1 MPQALSLID
10 KVLNERYE
18 ILRLLSSGT
27 HNDYLAKDRKFSK
40 EVLVKTPSVLTNDSK
55 NNARFQRELVTLA
68 KLNHPHIVEINDW
81 GVVEECPFLV
91 LQYIGNGDLKERI
104 TRMQGGYKPMLLE
117 KLGRWLPKIAA
128 ALDFMHSKN
137 MIHQNLRPENI
148 LFDEAENPYLSEFGF
163 QNAFESSPSAGE
175 EQSKNLLPYLAPEVH
190 LGKRITAKT
199 DQFSLAVIVYEALAG
214 KLPFNGT
221 TPIAVFLELMQSK
234 AHPIQGSIENI
245 PLNVSNALMRGMNIE
260 QDQRF
265 GCCAEFANA
274 ITEITDPQPIVE
286 IEHTQSLDTLIKPVV
301 LNHHESEDLK
311 QASSTTKPDNFSN
324 DSPNKQA
331 KDFSTDIKKT
341 VASQTSRF
349 QSTVALVLLS
359 LVFLLSLYFFLF
371 GFSFNDSNQKQSE
384 VQSTATNVKSIYD
397 SIEKDLVLIQSG
409 KFLMGSPI
417 TEPGRNEDE
426 IQHEV
431 TITKPFYLGK
441 FEVSQEQWENIMGS
455 FPDPTIIKGSNLPV
469 SGLSWND
476 CQDFIKKLNE
486 NTTGGYRLPTEAEWE
501 YACRAGAKTAYSFGE
516 TLTNKEAN
524 FFDTGAK
531 PLGSYNPNA
540 FGLYDMHGN
549 VWEWCNDW
557 KGKYS
562 ANAETDP
569 QGPLSGTEHILR
581 GGSFIT
587 LLPSVRSSNRF
598 TLYSETYKNHYY
610 GFRLAKTF

>member
-1 MPQALSLID
+1 MIE
-10 KVLNERYE
+10 N
-18 ILRLLSSGT
+18 
-27 HNDYLAKDRKFSK
+27 
-40 EVLVKTPSVLTNDSK
+40 
-55 NNARFQRELVTLA
+55 
-68 KLNHPHIVEINDW
+68 
-81 GVVEECPFLV
+81 CPFLV
-91 LQYIGNGDLKERI
+91 LQYIENGDLKERI
-104 TRMQGGYKPMLLE
+104 TRMQGGYKPMPLE

-163 QNAFESSPSAGE
+163 QNAFESLPRAGE
-175 EQSKNLLPYLAPEVH
+175 ELSKNSLPYLAPEVH

-214 KLPFNGT
+214 KLPFMGT

-286 IEHTQSLDTLIKPVV
+286 IEHTQSLATLIKPDA

-311 QASSTTKPDNFSN
+311 QASSKTKPDNISN
-324 DSPNKQA
+324 DSQNKQA
-331 KDFSTDIKKT
+331 KDFSTDIEKT
-341 VASQTSRF
+341 VASQTSWF
-349 QSTVALVLLS
+349 QSTVALVFLS
-359 LVFLLSLYFFLF
+359 LIFLLSLYFFLF

-384 VQSTATNVKSIYD
+384 VQSTAINVKLIYD

-455 FPDPTIIKGSNLPV
+455 FPDPTINKGSNLPV

-486 NTTGGYRLPTEAEWE
+486 NTMGGYRLPTEAEWE

>member
-18 ILRLLSSGT
+18 ILRLLSSGM
-27 HNDYLAKDRKFSK
+27 HNDYLAKDRKFSN
-40 EVLVKTPSVLTNDSK
+40 EVLVKTPSILTGDIK

-81 GVVEECPFLV
+81 GVVEDCPFLI

-104 TRMQGGYKPMLLE
+104 TRMQGGYKPMPLE
-117 KLGRWLPKIAA
+117 KLGRWLPNIAA

-148 LFDEAENPYLSEFGF
+148 LFDDEENPYLSEFGF
-163 QNAFESSPSAGE
+163 QNAFESSPRAGE
-175 EQSKNLLPYLAPEVH
+175 ELSKNLLPYLAPEVH

-214 KLPFNGT
+214 KLPFIGT

-286 IEHTQSLDTLIKPVV
+286 IEHTQSLATLIKPNA
-301 LNHHESEDLK
+301 LNHHEGVDLK

-331 KDFSTDIKKT
+331 KDFSTDIEKT
-341 VASQTSRF
+341 VASQTSWF

-359 LVFLLSLYFFLF
+359 LIFLLSLYFFLF

-384 VQSTATNVKSIYD
+384 VQSTATNVKLIYD

-426 IQHEV
+426 IQHDV

-441 FEVSQEQWENIMGS
+441 FEVSQDQWENIMGD
-455 FPDPTIIKGSNLPV
+455 FPDPTINKGSNLPV

-516 TLTNKEAN
+516 TLTNMDAN
-524 FFDTGAK
+524 LFDTGAK

-557 KGKYS
+557 KEKYS

-569 QGPLSGTEHILR
+569 QGPLSGTEHVLR
-581 GGSFIT
+581 GGSFIN
-587 LLPSVRSSNRF
+587 LLPSGRSSNRF

>member
-1 MPQALSLID
+1 MPQAPSLTN

-18 ILRLLSSGT
+18 ILRLLNSGL
-27 HNDYLAKDRKFSK
+27 HNDYLAKDRNFSN
-40 EVLVKTPSVLTNDSK
+40 EVLIKTPSVLTGDNK
-55 NNARFQRELVTLA
+55 NNAKFQREMVALA
-68 KLNHPHIVEINDW
+68 KLNQPHIVKIYDW
-81 GVVEECPFLV
+81 GIVEDCPFLV

-104 TRMQGGYKPMLLE
+104 TRMQGGYKCMPLE
-117 KLGRWLPKIAA
+117 KLARWLPKIAT

-163 QNAFESSPSAGE
+163 QNAFESSTSAGE

-214 KLPFNGT
+214 KLPFIGT

-234 AHPIQGSIENI
+234 ANPIQGSIENI

-265 GCCAEFANA
+265 GCCTEFANA
-274 ITEITDPQPIVE
+274 ITEITDPQSIGE
-286 IEHTQSLDTLIKPVV
+286 IELTHPLDTQIKPAV
-301 LNHHESEDLK
+301 LNHHESVDLK
-311 QASSTTKPDNFSN
+311 QASSTTKPDNFSK

-331 KDFSTDIKKT
+331 KDFSTAIEKA
-341 VASQTSRF
+341 VASQSSWL

-371 GFSFNDSNQKQSE
+371 GFNFNDSNQKQNE
-384 VQSTATNVKSIYD
+384 VHLTATNVKSIYN
-397 SIEKDLVLIQSG
+397 SIEKELVLIPSG

-455 FPDPTIIKGSNLPV
+455 FPDPTIGKGSNLPV

-516 TLTNKEAN
+516 TLTNKDAN

-549 VWEWCNDW
+549 VWEWCKDW
-557 KGKYS
+557 KEKYS
-562 ANAETDP
+562 ANAEIDP
-569 QGPLSGTEHILR
+569 QGPLSGAEHVLR

-587 LLPSVRSSNRF
+587 LSPSARSSNRF
-598 TLYSETYKNHYY
+598 TLYSTTYKNHYY
-610 GFRLAKTF
+610 GFRLAKNF

>member
-1 MPQALSLID
+1 MPQAPSLTN

-18 ILRLLSSGT
+18 ILRLLNSGL
-27 HNDYLAKDRKFSK
+27 HNDYLAKDRKFSN
-40 EVLVKTPSVLTNDSK
+40 EVLVKTPSMLIVDNESNLEI
-55 NNARFQRELVTLA
+55 QRELITLA
-68 KLNHPHIVEINDW
+68 KLNHPHIVKINDW
-81 GVVEECPFLV
+81 GMIENCPFLV

-104 TRMQGGYKPMLLE
+104 TRMQGGYKPMPLE

-137 MIHQNLRPENI
+137 MTHQNLRPENI

-163 QNAFESSPSAGE
+163 QNAFESSPRAGE
-175 EQSKNLLPYLAPEVH
+175 ELSKNLLPYLAPEVH

-214 KLPFNGT
+214 KLPFMGT

-234 AHPIQGSIENI
+234 VHPIQGSIENI

-274 ITEITDPQPIVE
+274 ITGITDPQPIFE
-286 IEHTQSLDTLIKPVV
+286 IEHTKPLATLIKPDA
-301 LNHHESEDLK
+301 LNLHEGVDLK

-324 DSPNKQA
+324 DSQNKQA
-331 KDFSTDIKKT
+331 KDFSTEIKKT
-341 VASQTSRF
+341 VASQTSWF

-359 LVFLLSLYFFLF
+359 FIFLLSLYFFLF
-371 GFSFNDSNQKQSE
+371 GFPFNETNQKQSE
-384 VQSTATNVKSIYD
+384 VQSPATNVKSIYD
-397 SIEKDLVLIQSG
+397 SIDNDLVLISPG

-426 IQHEV
+426 IQHEI
-431 TITKPFYLGK
+431 TISRPFYLGK
-441 FEVSQEQWENIMGS
+441 FEVSQDLWENIMGN
-455 FPDPTIIKGSNLPV
+455 FPDPTIGKGSNLPV